1 MFSRSPQTRVGC
13 DMADPEQTTDIP
25 KPGDT
30 SSAISPPERKNLV
43 MKIRNHPWFWKGV
56 VIILIVIGS
65 VSVVVYNDIQ
75 SRIYIEDG
83 TITAP
88 VITISPATSGI
99 LDRVYVAEGD
109 LVRKNQ
115 ILAKVDGEVL
125 HAKTSGIITR
135 IEDTPGMRVNAQS
148 PVISMI
154 NREKLRA
161 VGRLKEDKGLK
172 DLHPG
177 QRAEFSVDAF
187 PGAIYYGTVE
197 KVAPTARE
205 GDIVFSISDK
215 RQEQEFEVTVLFD
228 VDAYPELKNGMSSKI
243 WIFR

>member
-1 MFSRSPQTRVGC
+1 
-13 DMADPEQTTDIP
+13 MADPEQTADIP
-25 KPGDT
+25 KPGDP
-30 SSAISPPERKNLV
+30 SSGVPSPERKNMV
-43 MKIRNHPWFWKGV
+43 MKIRNHPWFWKGL
-56 VIILIVIGS
+56 VIVLIIIGAASVI
-65 VSVVVYNDIQ
+65 VWNDIQ
-75 SRIYIEDG
+75 SRIYVEDG

-88 VITISPATSGI
+88 VITISPGSSGI
-99 LDRVYVAEGD
+99 LDRVYVIEGD
-109 LVRKNQ
+109 LVRRNQ

-125 HAKTSGIITR
+125 HAKTSGVITH
-135 IEDTPGMRVNAQS
+135 IDDTPGMRVNAQS

-161 VGRLKEDKGLK
+161 VGRVKEDKGLK

-177 QRAEFSVDAF
+177 QRAQFTADAF
-187 PGAIYYGTVE
+187 PGILYSGTVE
-197 KVAPTARE
+197 KITQTARE

-215 RQEQEFEVTVLFD
+215 RQEQEFEVTILFD

>member
-1 MFSRSPQTRVGC
+1 
-13 DMADPEQTTDIP
+13 MADLEQITGIL
-25 KPGDT
+25 KSQDT
-30 SSAISPPERKNLV
+30 SSAPLPTERKNLM
-43 MKIRNHPWFWKGV
+43 MKIRYHPWFWKGV
-56 VIILIVIGS
+56 IIILIVIGAAS
-65 VSVVVYNDIQ
+65 VIVWNDIQ
-75 SRIYIEDG
+75 STIYIEDG

-88 VITISPATSGI
+88 VITISPASSGI
-99 LDRVYVAEGD
+99 LDRVYVTEGD
-109 LVRKNQ
+109 LVRRNQ

-125 HAKTSGIITR
+125 HAKTSGVITR

-161 VGRLKEDKGLK
+161 VGRVKEDKGLK

-177 QRAEFSVDAF
+177 QRADFTVDTF
-187 PGAIYYGTVE
+187 PGVVCHGVVE
-197 KVAPTARE
+197 KVAPTSRE
-205 GDIVFSISDK
+205 GDVVFSISNK
-215 RQEQEFEVTVLFD
+215 RQEQEFEITVLFD